1 MSSATG
7 ETSGQLRI
15 IAILQTF
22 NERRFVAT
30 CIEHLNAQG
39 VSVYLID
46 NDSTDD
52 TLEIAERYLGRGVV
66 GIERMPRLDSWDLW
80 RQLERKQE
88 LAASLDADWFMHVD
102 ADELH
107 TTHDP
112 RKTLA
117 EAFAEVDA
125 QGFNAVNFLEF
136 TFVPT
141 AESPD
146 HDHPDFV
153 RTMQWYYPY
162 GQKYPNRVNAWKR
175 QEDPV
180 ELVTSDGHE
189 VDFPGLR
196 IAPRNLCMRHY
207 MFLSVEHACE
217 KWSRETTT
225 EPVRAAH
232 ERAKGKGNWR
242 IWFHPGMIELPS
254 ERKLRQVVP
263 GRPLDRTEPVQHH
276 LAIRMP

>member
-1 MSSATG
+1 M
-7 ETSGQLRI
+7 TSGAPLRI
-15 IAILQTF
+15 VAILQTF

-66 GIERMPRLDSWDLW
+66 GIERMPRLDSWELW

-153 RTMQWYYPY
+153 QTMQWYYSY
-162 GQKYPNRVNAWKR
+162 GAKYPFRMNAWKR

-180 ELVTSDGHE
+180 DLVTSDGHE

-196 IAPRNLCMRHY
+196 IAPRSLCMRHY
-207 MFLSVEHACE
+207 LFLSVEHACE
-217 KWSRETTT
+217 KWSREID
-225 EPVRAAH
+225 PVRAEIQRGHQNFRLDFHA
-232 ERAKGKGNWR
+232 GK
-242 IWFHPGMIELPS
+242 IELPS
-254 ERKLRQVVP
+254 ERQLRRAVAGQ
-263 GRPLDRTEPVQHH
+263 PLDRSEPRRYH
-276 LAIRMP
+276 LVIRTP